1 MFARSISRSSV
12 LATLAVVLL
21 SIVGCNS
28 NDTTVSGPAVADA
41 TMELVP
47 TEGPTVASDDPNFDW
62 MVSMELVLT
71 ELGGDVGLEV
81 NEISVDIVEAQNGI
95 SVGSQDGDRWSLDTN
110 DPGTRVEA
118 GESLTIDLDVY
129 YSFESGG
136 RESLLAVTV
145 LLTDDNGTLMA
156 GTELFTGLP

>member
-12 LATLAVVLL
+12 LATIAVLLL

-47 TEGPTVASDDPNFDW
+47 TEGPTVASTDPDFDW

-71 ELGGDVGLEV
+71 EHGGDVGLEI
-81 NEISVDIVEAQNGI
+81 NEISVDMVEAQNGI
-95 SVGSQDGDRWSLDTN
+95 SLGSQDGDRWSLDAN

-118 GESLTIDLDVY
+118 GESLTIDLDVF

-145 LLTDDNGTLMA
+145 LLTDDNGTLMV
-156 GTELFTGLP
+156 GTETFNGLP